1 MGDVGLGAE
10 KDHGDDYDDHDDNH
24 DGDHVDDE
32 DHDGDEEEEIPVAV
46 LTRAD
51 NHRPCRER
59 LRAKTL
65 KTSLSSRALSSCSG
79 KQYHQYHHPNH
90 H

>member
-10 KDHGDDYDDHDDNH
+10 KDHGDDDDDN
-24 DGDHVDDE
+24 DNDDNEDDDDE
-32 DHDGDEEEEIPVAV
+32 EEEEIPVAV

-79 KQYHQYHHPNH
+79 KQYHQYHYHNQISILLS
-90 H
+90 